1 MKKYRFTYCGTLE
14 QFDHKVALV
23 QSEGCDGF
31 ILEKKDGKY
40 SFGLARGGHSGGY
53 WYRPEYSEEDGI
65 LHIEGRI
72 RFESA
77 LTTSKFE
84 DIALTVILSPIILI
98 VHTIRGAI
106 WVIKKILGKPI
117 TADNVKTALF
127 RLMLDVLGCLTDQ

>member
-1 MKKYRFTYCGTLE
+1 MKKYHFVYPGTLE
-14 QFDHKVALV
+14 QFNRAVALV

-31 ILEKKDGKY
+31 IFENNDGKY

-117 TADNVKTALF
+117 TADNEKTALF
-127 RLMLDVLGCLTDQ
+127 RLMVDILGCLTDR